1 MITST
6 HDYIHKQNATDLS
19 SKMVHERKETDE

>member
-6 HDYIHKQNATDLS
+6 HDHIHRQNATDLS
-19 SKMVHERKETDE
+19 SKMVHETEETDE